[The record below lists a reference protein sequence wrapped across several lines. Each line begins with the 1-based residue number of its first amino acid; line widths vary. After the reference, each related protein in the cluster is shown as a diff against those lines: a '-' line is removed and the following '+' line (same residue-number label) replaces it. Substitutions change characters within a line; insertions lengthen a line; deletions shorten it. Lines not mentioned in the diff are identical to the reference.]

1 MVGKANMYTYGNMAR
16 FLCSDAKKEATV
28 CSSERIRTGFYFLLG
43 DEYMSGTILIKNIRA
58 VDAVKDTITDVF
70 ISDGIIA
77 SVGNIPG
84 ADADTVIDGTNLV
97 LMPSL
102 FDMHVHFRD
111 PGFTHKE
118 DILTG
123 CSAALAGGVTGVL
136 AMPNTNPPCD
146 NPETVRYIIEKAQGT
161 GVDVYPVGC
170 ITGGMK
176 GNGLNDYEAL
186 KEAGCICISDDGRPV
201 ENAEMMRRAL
211 ELSNENGL
219 LVASHCEDLSII
231 SGGIMNKGEVSEKL
245 GVKGMDRAS
254 EDYITAREIILA
266 SSVNARIHI
275 CHVSTEGSTAIIRF
289 AKSRG
294 IKVTCETAPH
304 YFMLTDKLLEKR
316 DADYRMNPPLR
327 TDEDVRAIINGIKDG
342 TIDCIITDH
351 APHSAEEKA
360 VFEKAP
366 NGVVGLE
373 TSFAAALTAL
383 YHTGEVSLNRIA
395 ELMCVN
401 PRKILGLEI
410 PAVEVGKTADL
421 MIADIG
427 RKWTVDPE
435 KLHSKSHNTVFKGVT
450 LTGKPLVTISKGII
464 RYDER

>member
-1 MVGKANMYTYGNMAR
+1 M
-16 FLCSDAKKEATV
+16 SD
-28 CSSERIRTGFYFLLG
+28 S
-43 DEYMSGTILIKNIRA
+43 ILIKNIRA
-58 VDAVKDTITDVF
+58 VDTKTDMVTDVF
-70 ISDGIIA
+70 IDNGKI
-77 SVGNIPG
+77 SVVGKNLNVK
-84 ADADTVIDGTNLV
+84 ADRIIDGTGLV

-102 FDMHVHFRD
+102 FDMHVHLRD

-118 DILTG
+118 DVLTG
-123 CSAALAGGVTGVL
+123 CNSALAGGVTGVL
-136 AMPNTNPPCD
+136 AMPNTKPPCD
-146 NPETVRYIIEKAQGT
+146 NPETIRYIIDKAKDT
-161 GVDVYPVGC
+161 GVEVYPVGC
-170 ITGGMK
+170 ITNGMNGG
-176 GNGLNDYEAL
+176 GLCDYEVL
-186 KEAGCICISDDGRPV
+186 KNAGCICISDDGRPV
-201 ENAEMMRRAL
+201 ENAEYMRQAL
-211 ELSNENGL
+211 ELSNKNGL

-231 SGGIMNKGEVSEKL
+231 NGGIMNKGEMSGKL

-304 YFMLTDKLLEKR
+304 YFLLTDELLEKR

-327 TDEDVRAIINGIKDG
+327 TPEDVRAIIEGIKDG

-360 VFEKAP
+360 DFEKAP

-373 TSFAAALTAL
+373 TSLAATLTAL
-383 YHTGEVSLNRIA
+383 YHTGEITLQKVI

-401 PRKILGLEI
+401 PRKILGLEVPEI
-410 PAVEVGKTADL
+410 SEGKTADL
-421 MIADIG
+421 IVADID
-427 RKWTVDPE
+427 RKWVVNPDE
-435 KLHSKSHNTVFKGVT
+435 LHSKSHNTVFKGMT
-450 LTGKPLVTISKGII
+450 LTGKNLMTISKGVI
-464 RYDER
+464 RYENL

>member
-1 MVGKANMYTYGNMAR
+1 M
-16 FLCSDAKKEATV
+16 
-28 CSSERIRTGFYFLLG
+28 SS
-43 DEYMSGTILIKNIRA
+43 ILIKNIRA
-58 VDAVKDTITDVF
+58 VDTLIDQTTDVL
-70 ISDGIIA
+70 IEDGKITM
-77 SVGNIPG
+77 VENNIRSG
-84 ADADTVIDGTNLV
+84 ADEVIDGTDLV

-102 FDMHVHFRD
+102 FDMHVHLRD

-118 DILTG
+118 DVISG
-123 CSAALAGGVTGVL
+123 CAAALAGGVTGVL
-136 AMPNTNPPCD
+136 AMPNTKPPCD
-146 NPETVRYIIEKAQGT
+146 DPEIIRYIKNKAEGT

-176 GNGLNDYEAL
+176 GNGLCDYEAL

-201 ENAEMMRRAL
+201 ENAENMRKAL

-231 SGGIMNKGEVSEKL
+231 NGGIMNKGETSAKL
-245 GVKGMDRAS
+245 GVPGMDRAS
-254 EDYITAREIILA
+254 EDYITAREMILA
-266 SSVNARIHI
+266 SSVGARIHI
-275 CHVSTEGSTAIIRF
+275 CHVSTEGSTAMIRF

-294 IKVTCETAPH
+294 VRVTCETAPH

-327 TDEDVRAIINGIKDG
+327 TPADVQAIIEGIKDG

-351 APHSAEEKA
+351 APHAAEEKA

-373 TSFAAALTAL
+373 TSLAATLTAL
-383 YHTGEVSLNRIA
+383 YHTGEITLKKVI

-401 PRKILGLEI
+401 PRRILGLEVPSI
-410 PAVEVGKTADL
+410 RVGSTADL
-421 MIADIG
+421 VVADLDK
-427 RKWTVDPE
+427 KWTVEPE
-435 KLHSKSHNTVFKGVT
+435 KLHSKSHNSVFKGMT
-450 LTGKPLVTISKGII
+450 LTGKPMITISKGII
-464 RYDER
+464 RYDSREERK